1 MTPVFALRQDDGP
14 ELDLDS
20 PAVAPGVRR
29 RHRGLLALLV
39 AGLLLGAGAG
49 AVTRTLTAGTP
60 PPPLPQANLAF
71 AEAHLDGDTI
81 ATLRLTV
88 HNSAA
93 TAVTVTEFEADG
105 IRTERITAPVR
116 RTVAPHSTAAFLVPV
131 AADCSRTLVFKAL
144 KAQLRLSDGTAVPAV
159 AQRTLTSAGGLCR
172 QVRAALPDG
181 WWDPWAGVTLRPVG
195 EYLELTLPPLN
206 PGASLAGVWVGK
218 TLLAYLHAA
227 EPVGNRYKPIL
238 LVPPRDCVIANGER
252 LPTGVRILLT
262 GEGGLRNRYVVI
274 GPDLARWLLKRC

>member
-20 PAVAPGVRR
+20 PAVAPGGRR

-116 RTVAPHSTAAFLVPV
+116 KTVAPDSTAAFLVPV

-144 KAQLRLSDGTAVPAV
+144 QARLRMSDGTVVPAV
-159 AQRTLTSAGGLCR
+159 PERALGSAGGLCR
-172 QVRAALPDG
+172 QLRAALPDG

-195 EYLELTLPPLN
+195 GYLELTLPPLD
-206 PGASLAGVWVGK
+206 PSASLAGVWVGK
-218 TLLAYLHAA
+218 TILAYAAPA

-252 LPTGVRILLT
+252 LPTGIRVLLT
-262 GEGGLRNRYVVI
+262 GDGGLRNRYVVI
-274 GPDLARWLLKRC
+274 GPELARWLLQRC